1 MATIAPILS
10 IREGIDD
17 IAQGKKGRV
26 DAGGLLQP
34 VAGGIG
40 RTLAFRAYFNIIAL
54 QCGRM
59 QVGQKQ

>member
-1 MATIAPILS
+1 VAAIAPVLS
-10 IREGIDD
+10 IRKGIDD

-40 RTLAFRAYFNIIAL
+40 RTLAFRAYLYYIYIIAI
-54 QCGRM
+54 RPYA
-59 QVGQKQ
+59 VG